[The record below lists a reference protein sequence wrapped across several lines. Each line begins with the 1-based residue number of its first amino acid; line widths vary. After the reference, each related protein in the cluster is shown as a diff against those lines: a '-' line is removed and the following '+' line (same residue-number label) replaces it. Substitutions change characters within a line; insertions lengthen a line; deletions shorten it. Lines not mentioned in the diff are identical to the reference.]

1 MHMLYANFHT
11 NTISIVKQFSGILRL
26 PELIMEE
33 SPDRLENERL
43 NLRSW
48 VGVWKLL
55 HLRGVL
61 ENEPT
66 SIRC

>member
-43 NLRSW
+43 NLGSW